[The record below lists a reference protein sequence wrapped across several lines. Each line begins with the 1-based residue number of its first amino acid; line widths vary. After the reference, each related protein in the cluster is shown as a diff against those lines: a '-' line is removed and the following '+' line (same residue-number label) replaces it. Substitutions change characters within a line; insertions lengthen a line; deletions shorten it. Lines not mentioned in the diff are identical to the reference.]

1 MMHSDDRQGSSSNVN
16 ILNPNNISSNVVDFS
31 VGSMPANYGY
41 DESFSKEDD
50 LNETQFKPRILI
62 MGLRRSG
69 KTSIKNVVFHKM
81 EPQET
86 LFLES
91 TTKTNLEDISC
102 CSFITFQVYDCSG
115 QVDLFSDPTCDSN
128 ALLKGCGSLIFVID
142 AQDEDQYHEA
152 ISCLISTVQKGFSIN
167 RSIKFEVF
175 IHKVDGFPD
184 DRKME
189 IHHEIQQRTSEMLIQ
204 IGNDN
209 AMIHKVFLNYH
220 LTSIYDHSIF
230 EAFSKVVHK
239 LIPHHRK
246 LEKLLDYLCN
256 SCGLERAFLFDVASK
271 IFIASDSINPLDPQL
286 YELCCDKIDL
296 VLDISNIYA
305 PKDVEGIS
313 FDDSSYTCVKLN
325 NEHFLYLKQVNKFLA
340 FVCVI
345 RNEVFTEN
353 RGIMDY
359 NLTLFKDSVRDI
371 LLMSTNQSSNT
382 NQDPNSSKN
391 QTIDPNLSQ
400 TLGASN
406 ISFSNG
412 ESGDSGFI
420 LGGDL
425 NIIK

>member
-1 MMHSDDRQGSSSNVN
+1 MMTPTPAINLADPNAPNSSN
-16 ILNPNNISSNVVDFS
+16 NVVDFT
-31 VGSMPANYGY
+31 VGSIPANYGY

-50 LNETQFKPRILI
+50 SNESQFKPRILI

-81 EPQET
+81 EPNET

-102 CSFITFQVYDCSG
+102 CSFITFQVYDCLS
-115 QVDLFSDPTCDSN
+115 QVDIFSDPACDCN
-128 ALLKGCGSLIFVID
+128 ALLKGCGSLVFVID
-142 AQDEDQYHEA
+142 AQDEELYHDA
-152 ISCLISTVQKGFSIN
+152 ISCLITTVQKGYNLN
-167 RSIKFEVF
+167 RGIKFEVF

-184 DRKME
+184 ERKME
-189 IHHEIQQRTSEMLIQ
+189 IHHEIQQRASELLLQ
-204 IGNDN
+204 DGTDT
-209 AMIHKVFLNYH
+209 MITKIYLNYH

-239 LIPHHRK
+239 LIPQHRQ
-246 LEKLLDYLCN
+246 LERLLDYLCN

-271 IFIASDSINPLDPQL
+271 IYIASDSLNPLDPQL

-305 PKDVEGIS
+305 PKDVDGIS
-313 FDDSSYTCVKLN
+313 YDDSSYTSVKLN
-325 NEHFLYLKQVNKFLA
+325 NDLYLYLKQVNKFLA

-345 RNEVFTEN
+345 REEVFNEN

-371 LLMSTNQSSNT
+371 LLMQATASVPSTPGGPGAMGRIAGT
-382 NQDPNSSKN
+382 TGGGGAGGQDPSMLMN
-391 QTIDPNLSQ
+391 NLS
-400 TLGASN
+400 
-406 ISFSNG
+406 
-412 ESGDSGFI
+412 
-420 LGGDL
+420 L
-425 NIIK
+425 NNARNE